1 MIQYKHD
8 DAVDYISRKM
18 VGDIN
23 YDIESFRKISMNN
36 MIKIVCEYQLEFLEK
51 LGYKIKRG

>member
-1 MIQYKHD
+1 MI
-8 DAVDYISRKM
+8 
-18 VGDIN
+18 GDIN

-36 MIKIVCEYQLEFLEK
+36 MIKIICEYHLGFLEK